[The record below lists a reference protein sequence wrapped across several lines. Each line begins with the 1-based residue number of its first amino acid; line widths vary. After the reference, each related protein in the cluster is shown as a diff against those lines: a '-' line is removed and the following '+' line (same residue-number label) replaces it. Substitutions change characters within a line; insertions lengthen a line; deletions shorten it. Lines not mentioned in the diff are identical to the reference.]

1 MMDTNLAVQ
10 VMLHWFIE
18 EQVEEEKKNAEQVVE
33 ALKRIG
39 DKPQVLIM
47 LDRELG
53 RRGAE

>member
-1 MMDTNLAVQ
+1 MDTNLAVQ